1 MFLSII
7 QLLDIASDLLDC
19 VLTLLCL
26 LFDVPDTTKQLLNG
40 FMGLERGDDENII
53 IIFNNNYTLHVALN
67 RASLNGHNFSS
78 VGPIT
83 FIL

>member
-1 MFLSII
+1 MFLSIV
-7 QLLDIASDLLDC
+7 QLLDIAGDLLDC

-53 IIFNNNYTLHVALN
+53 TMIILYMY
-67 RASLNGHNFSS
+67 S
-78 VGPIT
+78 VK
-83 FIL
+83 